1 MHWIALQALPP
12 EEGPHLP
19 QGDAPALQRALG
31 WQALRFTPR
40 VTLIDEAVLLEVS
53 ASARL
58 FGGLRPLVAQLRVEL
73 SGALQDE
80 LRGGSKTQCGVWR
93 AHGPTAWVALARL
106 RLRAGAGARGDGAGE
121 AVRLPLCA
129 INELPLRTLTA
140 AQEHLAVLE
149 RIGCLRWGDL
159 RGLPRAGVARRFGQP
174 LLDALDRAY
183 GLLPESHEWLVPP
196 EVFDDTLELPALVES
211 APALMFAAQR
221 LLARM
226 QAWLRARGSG
236 LLALALVWHLDAR
249 RDVPPRGE
257 LVIRLAEPAQDM
269 AHVGR
274 LIAEHLAHASLP
286 APAHTLGL
294 RSLDIAPLAPD
305 SRGLFD
311 QALRQGDS
319 LAQFIERASARL
331 GPEHLRCWVPHASHV
346 PERMQRWVNAQD
358 GIAALR
364 ARLRRA
370 GHEPDSQLRPEA
382 LYPAWLLD
390 RPQRLRMQADR
401 PLYHGELR
409 LLAGPQRLET
419 SGWAAQAD
427 GPAEGS
433 AQRDYFIARSEQAG
447 LLWIYRERPTGGRLA
462 TAWYLHGIVG

>member
-12 EEGPHLP
+12 EAGAHLP
-19 QGDAPALQRALG
+19 EDDAPALQRALG

-40 VTLIDEAVLLEVS
+40 VTLLDEAVLLEVS

-58 FGGLRPLVAQLRVEL
+58 FGGLRALVAQLMAECSV
-73 SGALQDE
+73 Q
-80 LRGGSKTQCGVWR
+80 R

-106 RLRAGAGARGDGAGE
+106 RLRQGSGAIDA
-121 AVRLPLCA
+121 
-129 INELPLRTLTA
+129 LPLRTLSA
-140 AQEHLAVLE
+140 AQAHLAVLE

-183 GLLPESHEWLVPP
+183 GLLSDSHEWLVPP

-221 LLARM
+221 LLVRM
-226 QAWLRARGSG
+226 QAWLRAHGSG

-249 RDVPPRGE
+249 RDVPPCGE
-257 LVIRLAEPAQDM
+257 LVIRLGEPAQDM

-274 LIAEHLAHASLP
+274 LIAEHLAHTSLP
-286 APAHTLGL
+286 APVHTLGL
-294 RSLDIAPLAPD
+294 RSLDIAPLAPA
-305 SRGLFD
+305 SQSLFD
-311 QALRQGDS
+311 QAQRQGDS

-331 GPEHLRCWVPHASHV
+331 GPGRLRCWVPHASHV

-358 GIAALR
+358 EIAALG
-364 ARLRRA
+364 ARLHRA
-370 GHEPDSQLRPEA
+370 QREPVPQLRPEA

-390 RPQRLRMQADR
+390 RPQRLRTQADR

-427 GPAEGS
+427 APAEDS

>member
-1 MHWIALQALPP
+1 AAQ
-12 EEGPHLP
+12 
-19 QGDAPALQRALG
+19 ALQRALG

-58 FGGLRPLVAQLRVEL
+58 FGGLRALVADLMGELGALR
-73 SGALQDE
+73 GALQGE
-80 LRGGSKTQCGVWR
+80 SKTPCGVQR

-106 RLRAGAGARGDGAGE
+106 RLRQAPCAIDA
-121 AVRLPLCA
+121 LPLG
-129 INELPLRTLTA
+129 TLSA
-140 AQEHLAVLE
+140 AQAHLAVLE

-183 GLLPESHEWLVPP
+183 GLLPEGHEWLVPP

-257 LVIRLAEPAQDM
+257 LVIRLGEPAQNM

-286 APAHTLGL
+286 APVHTLGL
-294 RSLDIAPLAPD
+294 RSLDIAPLAPA
-305 SRGLFD
+305 SQSLLD
-311 QALRQGDS
+311 QAQRQGDS

-331 GPEHLRCWVPHASHV
+331 GAERLRCWVPQASHV
-346 PERMQRWVNAQD
+346 PERMQRWVSAQD
-358 GIAALR
+358 EIAALG

-370 GHEPDSQLRPEA
+370 GREPVPQLRPEA

-401 PLYHGELR
+401 PLCHGELR

-427 GPAEGS
+427 ASAEAS

-447 LLWIYRERPTGGRLA
+447 LLWIYRERPTRGRLA
-462 TAWYLHGIVG
+462 AAWYLHGIVG